1 MHEDMRKLCL
11 SILEGTIE
19 YMDLTFKN
27 SSRRLKYYNVN
38 KSNCYRSIMTIFG
51 ELKFT
56 RTYYQDKNKS
66 NKFYFIDTL
75 FKFDKYSRYDS
86 TTKAI
91 AIDYAVKTNQKLG
104 GELYND
110 VINPFQNNNNHSICR
125 QTIYNWISKWN
136 IPNIN
141 YSEKETLESL
151 FIMVDEKYI
160 HEQIKNVSI
169 DNIES
174 KLLEEITD
182 EVMNGE
188 LTEKGKISTK
198 KSKNFIMSKCFV
210 AFNGIEQKNKRKV
223 LKNRTVFL
231 TADKSPWTR
240 FIDSISRIY
249 DFTKIKTIT
258 TLTDAGTW
266 ITAGFSELKLYAQ
279 NKIINCL
286 CEFHSKQKINRIT
299 RDNDLR
305 TELNKYIA
313 EDNKTN
319 FINLVN
325 KISEE
330 KSEKR
335 KETINSYLNYIV
347 KHWNWIKN
355 MEKSKYK
362 SSMESHISHNVASY
376 FGSRPKGFGRK
387 NIEKLLKLQEY
398 KANGININNLYI
410 NSYSNKEIITTTEN
424 EINYSMFDK
433 NTVNNVPIINS
444 GQVTELYKTLVS
456 IAHS

>member
-223 LKNRTVFL
+223 LKNRTVF
-231 TADKSPWTR
+231 
-240 FIDSISRIY
+240 
-249 DFTKIKTIT
+249 
-258 TLTDAGTW
+258 
-266 ITAGFSELKLYAQ
+266 
-279 NKIINCL
+279 
-286 CEFHSKQKINRIT
+286 
-299 RDNDLR
+299 
-305 TELNKYIA
+305 
-313 EDNKTN
+313 
-319 FINLVN
+319 
-325 KISEE
+325 
-330 KSEKR
+330 
-335 KETINSYLNYIV
+335 
-347 KHWNWIKN
+347 
-355 MEKSKYK
+355 
-362 SSMESHISHNVASY
+362 
-376 FGSRPKGFGRK
+376 
-387 NIEKLLKLQEY
+387 
-398 KANGININNLYI
+398 
-410 NSYSNKEIITTTEN
+410 
-424 EINYSMFDK
+424 
-433 NTVNNVPIINS
+433 
-444 GQVTELYKTLVS
+444 
-456 IAHS
+456 